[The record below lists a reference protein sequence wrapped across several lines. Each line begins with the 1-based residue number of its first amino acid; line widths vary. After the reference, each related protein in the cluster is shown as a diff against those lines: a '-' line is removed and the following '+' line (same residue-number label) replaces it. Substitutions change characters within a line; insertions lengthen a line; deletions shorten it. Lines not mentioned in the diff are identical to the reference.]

1 MNQAYVNLAI
11 VLSPVI
17 LMGLATLFEP
27 AEAKS
32 K

>member
-1 MNQAYVNLAI
+1 MNQAYTNLAI

-17 LMGLATLFEP
+17 LMGLAILFEP
-27 AEAKS
+27 AEVKS